1 MLLKNIHHQLILS
14 YFTDFLLFDGSI
26 LSQIVLKLYCFQ
38 STSASSDT
46 KKLFNNQKFL
56 KLQIISSILII
67 SLFDSRVK
75 LLVEIKC

>member
-1 MLLKNIHHQLILS
+1 MLFKNIHYQLILS
-14 YFTDFLLFDGSI
+14 YFTDFLLF
-26 LSQIVLKLYCFQ
+26 VLKLYCFQ